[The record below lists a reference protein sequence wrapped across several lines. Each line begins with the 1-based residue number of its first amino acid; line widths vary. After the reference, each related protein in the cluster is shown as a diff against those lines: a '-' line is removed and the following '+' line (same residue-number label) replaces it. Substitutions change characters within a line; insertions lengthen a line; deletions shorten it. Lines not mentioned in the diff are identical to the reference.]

1 MLKEIWWFVPYQILC
16 AICFNISIF
25 IAVTVI
31 SHDSKDEAR
40 VDSCEE
46 KKCYVRNV
54 NYDIPMSS
62 IRSIVRQ
69 SQNCRQK
76 VKVMKNTNK
85 ILIRLHIL

>member
-1 MLKEIWWFVPYQILC
+1 MFV
-16 AICFNISIF
+16 
-25 IAVTVI
+25 AVTVI
-31 SHDSKDEAR
+31 SHDSEDEAR

-54 NYDIPMSS
+54 NYDVPMSS

-76 VKVMKNTNK
+76 VEVLLINKKNINRFFDM
-85 ILIRLHIL
+85 ID

>member
-1 MLKEIWWFVPYQILC
+1 MTFSILNF
-16 AICFNISIF
+16 IITNNFNISTF
-25 IAVTVI
+25 AAVTVI

-54 NYDIPMSS
+54 NYDIPMGS

-76 VKVMKNTNK
+76 VKVKENN
-85 ILIRLHIL
+85 